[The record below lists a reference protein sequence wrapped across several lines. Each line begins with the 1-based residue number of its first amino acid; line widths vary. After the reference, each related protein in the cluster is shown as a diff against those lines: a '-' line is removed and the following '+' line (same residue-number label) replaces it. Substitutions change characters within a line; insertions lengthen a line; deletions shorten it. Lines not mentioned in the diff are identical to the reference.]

1 MINWFPGHMHS
12 ARQQIA
18 AAMPKIDLVI
28 EVLDARLPRASSNAL
43 LTELRGPRPCIK
55 VLNKNDLADP
65 GVTGEWLRFFE
76 NGDKQVKALAIN
88 AGQKKEAARLLRLGR
103 SLVPHRGKPGKP
115 LRIMIVGIPNV
126 GKSTLINTLCG
137 RRIAKVGDKPA
148 ITRSAQQVDL
158 RNGVLLYDTPG
169 VLAPNLEDQRGA
181 MCLAATGAIGDN
193 AIDHERIAAFAGDLL
208 LARYPGSVAARYRL
222 QPLPDNGELLLE
234 EVGRRRGCLAAGG
247 VVDRQRAAELLLHDL
262 QGGRL
267 GRVSM
272 EVPADIPV
280 ASSSTKI

>member
-18 AAMPKIDLVI
+18 EAMPKIDLVI
-28 EVLDARLPRASSNAL
+28 EVLDARLPMASSNPL
-43 LTELRGPRPCIK
+43 LAEMRGVKPCIK

-65 GVTGEWLRFFE
+65 EVTGEWVRFFE
-76 NGDKQVKALAIN
+76 SRGKGMKALAIN
-88 AGQKKEAARLLRLGR
+88 ATRKAELTRLVRLSR
-103 SLVPHRGKPGKP
+103 SLVPHRGGPGKP

-137 RRIAKVGDKPA
+137 RKIAKVGDKPA

-158 RNGVLLYDTPG
+158 RNGILLFDTPG

-193 AIDHERIAAFAGDLL
+193 AMDHERIAAFTGDFLL
-208 LARYPGSVAARYRL
+208 ERYPQQLIERYRL
-222 QPLPDNGELLLE
+222 KELPQNGELLIE
-234 EVGRRRGCLAAGG
+234 QVGRRRGCLMAGG
-247 VVDRQRAAELLLHDL
+247 VVDRQRAAEIVLHDL
-262 QGGRL
+262 QAGRL
-267 GRVSM
+267 GRISM
-272 EVPADIPV
+272 ESLAD
-280 ASSSTKI
+280 TGTE